1 MSQIVSIDMPE
12 ALYERF
18 SRAAEASSLPV
29 QDLLVNALA
38 TFAPR
43 PPEGLPQAIRH
54 QLEEMEAFSD
64 AQLWVVF
71 REIMPTDE
79 VPEHYV
85 PGDAGDSLML
95 RKAYAGILL
104 QCRGHKLPPLGT
116 EAA

>member
-18 SRAAEASSLPV
+18 TRAAEASSLPV

-43 PPEGLPQAIRH
+43 PPQGLPGAIHH
-54 QLEEMEAFSD
+54 QLEEMEAIND
-64 AQLWVVF
+64 AQLWAVF
-71 REIMPTDE
+71 REIMPTSE
-79 VPEHYV
+79 IPELYV
-85 PGDAGDSLML
+85 PGDAEDSLML
-95 RKAYAGILL
+95 RKAYAGVLL
-104 QCRGHKLPPLGT
+104 QWRGHKLPAFGT